1 MVVERTAASH
11 SLIEVL
17 DWVLERGI
25 VIEHR
30 AVLLDLLGIPL
41 ELMVLEER
49 AAIISADI
57 YLEYAEAVGLLPL
70 EEPRHVTEYASRERP
85 RAEIP
90 TSGVKHNA

>member
-1 MVVERTAASH
+1 MAVEKVAASY
-11 SLIEVL
+11 SLMEVL
-17 DWVLERGI
+17 DRVLERGI
-25 VIEHR
+25 VIEQR
-30 AVLLDLLGIPL
+30 EVWLDLLDIPL

-70 EEPRHVTEYASRERP
+70 EEPRHVTEYASRDRP

>member
-1 MVVERTAASH
+1 MEKVAASY
-11 SLIEVL
+11 SLVEVL
-17 DWVLERGI
+17 DRVLEGGI

-30 AVLLDLLGIPL
+30 EVWLDLLDIPL

-57 YLEYAEAVGLLPL
+57 YLQYAESVGLLPL
-70 EEPRHVTEYASRERP
+70 EEPRHVTEYASRDRL

-90 TSGVKHNA
+90 TSGEKHDA

>member
-17 DWVLERGI
+17 DRVLERGI

-57 YLEYAEAVGLLPL
+57 YLQYAESVGLLPL
-70 EEPRHVTEYASRERP
+70 EEPRHVTEYASRDRL

-90 TSGVKHNA
+90 TSGEKHEA